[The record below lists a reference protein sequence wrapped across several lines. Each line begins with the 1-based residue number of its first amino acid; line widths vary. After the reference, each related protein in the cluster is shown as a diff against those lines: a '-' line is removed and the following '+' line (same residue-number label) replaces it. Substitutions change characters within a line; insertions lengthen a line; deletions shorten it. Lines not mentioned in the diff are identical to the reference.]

1 MYSKAA
7 ATPSLACAMA
17 STSVKSLSVCFAIK
31 FSISLL
37 TNLHRPFES
46 FLLLS
51 AFPHVSFPAVPATK
65 PAVEEVVA
73 LLAGNL
79 EADIAR
85 GFSRNDGLLTF
96 AADDDGS
103 EFHSS
108 PPQFCLLFP
117 IRQLVE

>member
-31 FSISLL
+31 LSISLL

-51 AFPHVSFPAVPATK
+51 AFRHVSFPAVPATK

-85 GFSRNDGLLTF
+85 GFSRNDDGLLTF

-108 PPQFCLLFP
+108 PPQ
-117 IRQLVE
+117 